1 MKTRHLIS
9 LAAALAV
16 SAAAAAGDPLRA
28 ALEESRDS
36 GKGVSLYVNGQS
48 IPAVVV
54 SVDDRYVV
62 ARSQA
67 QGKIVVRLERIDGVA
82 GFIGERKAP

>member
-1 MKTRHLIS
+1 MKSYVLGLS
-9 LAAALAV
+9 LSALLCGTWIGAAPAQAQ
-16 SAAAAAGDPLRA
+16 GMRRMERA
-28 ALEESRDS
+28 ASANE
-36 GKGVSLYVNGQS
+36 
-48 IPAVVV
+48 
-54 SVDDRYVV
+54 V